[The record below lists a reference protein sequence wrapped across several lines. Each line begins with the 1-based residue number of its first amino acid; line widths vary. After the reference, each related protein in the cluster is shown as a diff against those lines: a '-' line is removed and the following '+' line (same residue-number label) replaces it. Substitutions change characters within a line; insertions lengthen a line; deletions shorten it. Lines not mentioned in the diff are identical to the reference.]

1 MRKLLQGSA
10 NLEFWE
16 TYNLPE
22 IYQQLVAAD
31 NMLATILKSDDTAAV
46 GSDTTAIEATEEVVA
61 DNAAAETTNDA
72 DSLLAKIGEDKPEA
86 QAAKSM
92 EEFAKQHPLFAVLQI
107 NQYNGQ
113 LAPGPV
119 VGIADKKDIAKINE
133 YLNMKQV
140 KDILPRNLSLKWGVK
155 AIDEKE
161 QYFYL
166 YAIKM
171 TNRDGRLLW
180 EVTL

>member
-1 MRKLLQGSA
+1 
-10 NLEFWE
+10 
-16 TYNLPE
+16 
-22 IYQQLVAAD
+22 
-31 NMLATILKSDDTAAV
+31 
-46 GSDTTAIEATEEVVA
+46 
-61 DNAAAETTNDA
+61 
-72 DSLLAKIGEDKPEA
+72 
-86 QAAKSM
+86 M

-155 AIDEKE
+155 LSMKRTIFLLVCNQDDEPRRNAC
-161 QYFYL
+161 F
-166 YAIKM
+166 
-171 TNRDGRLLW
+171 GR
-180 EVTL
+180 

>member
-1 MRKLLQGSA
+1 MCIRDRGSA

-72 DSLLAKIGEDKPEA
+72 DSRC
-86 QAAKSM
+86 
-92 EEFAKQHPLFAVLQI
+92 V
-107 NQYNGQ
+107 
-113 LAPGPV
+113 
-119 VGIADKKDIAKINE
+119 
-133 YLNMKQV
+133 
-140 KDILPRNLSLKWGVK
+140 
-155 AIDEKE
+155 
-161 QYFYL
+161 
-166 YAIKM
+166 
-171 TNRDGRLLW
+171 
-180 EVTL
+180 

>member
-72 DSLLAKIGEDKPEA
+72 DSLLAKIGEDKP
-86 QAAKSM
+86 
-92 EEFAKQHPLFAVLQI
+92 
-107 NQYNGQ
+107 
-113 LAPGPV
+113 
-119 VGIADKKDIAKINE
+119 
-133 YLNMKQV
+133 
-140 KDILPRNLSLKWGVK
+140 
-155 AIDEKE
+155 
-161 QYFYL
+161 
-166 YAIKM
+166 
-171 TNRDGRLLW
+171 
-180 EVTL
+180 

>member
-1 MRKLLQGSA
+1 MLLPKQP
-10 NLEFWE
+10 
-16 TYNLPE
+16 TT
-22 IYQQLVAAD
+22 Q
-31 NMLATILKSDDTAAV
+31 ILCWLRS
-46 GSDTTAIEATEEVVA
+46 
-61 DNAAAETTNDA
+61 
-72 DSLLAKIGEDKPEA
+72 GEDKPEA

-140 KDILPRNLSLKWGVK
+140 KRYP
-155 AIDEKE
+155 A
-161 QYFYL
+161 
-166 YAIKM
+166 A
-171 TNRDGRLLW
+171 
-180 EVTL
+180 